1 METHD
6 LKQIENAFLAAGDE
20 TNARKLRQL
29 IDKLADQRMVVAF
42 CGHFSAGKSSMINR
56 LLGSEVLP
64 SSPIP
69 TSANVVTLER
79 GPAGAR
85 VWRRNG
91 SFFDLTLDKLEQ
103 LQEFAADGE
112 RIETIRIQYP
122 SDFLPDRV
130 QLMDTPGIDSTD
142 DAHRVATESALH
154 LADVV
159 IYMMD
164 YNHVQSE
171 VNFGFTKTLKDR
183 GKTVWLVVNQIDKH
197 NEFELPFAGYE
208 RSVKSA
214 FAAWGITPDATFYTS
229 LREPDHP
236 GNQMNE
242 LYHGLRQIF
251 SRRERLL
258 AASVVDSA
266 RYLIEEHVRML
277 ASQSE
282 PERKAYLVLLGE
294 KTDALVH
301 AEAVNALRKQIEE
314 LASAAGALRDEM
326 RKEIQS
332 LIDNAIL
339 IPFQTVELC
348 GKFLESRRPGF
359 RVGLLFAGSKTEQ
372 EKENRLQ
379 ELYKDFT
386 GKVAANLDWHLK
398 DLLIKI
404 PERFGIRNE
413 SYSQAVYD
421 MTIPITPAMLLGWI
435 KEGALS
441 SPEYMYQYAKDMAAE
456 VKGMYRRVA
465 ASFIERIADMAA
477 AMNREQAEGLREQL
491 VAAETLLQAA
501 SQLEQL
507 EHRLAARRDELL
519 RRLPEDL
526 TLAAEIRE
534 EKQPLQ
540 PVPSDRS
547 GAGAAG
553 DQAETA
559 PVEVVSEVS
568 SPLTQASTVTEAN
581 MATQASGTFAS
592 GEDRLPLTRA
602 AGKLR
607 TASRMIESIPGL
619 RTIAAHMRQ
628 RAERL
633 EQNLFTVALF
643 GAFSAGK
650 SSFANALLGNLVLPV
665 SPNPT
670 TATINKILPP
680 TAQWGHGSVRVKLKS
695 AGDMMEDM
703 QGSLAVFEQQVTL
716 SGEETADSFFEKAG
730 QLIAKLDSTQVAP
743 NAKPHFSFLQA
754 AGKGYDSMRSLLG
767 EELRVDMDTFRQ
779 YVAQEEKACFVEW
792 IELYYACPLTRQ
804 GIVLI
809 DTPGADSINARHT
822 KVAFDYIKNA
832 DAVLFVTYYNHAFS
846 NADREFLIQLGRVKD
861 AFELDKMFFLVNAA
875 DLASDKEELDDVTAH
890 VRKNLIACGIS
901 QPRIYPVSSQLALLA
916 RLAEKGELPPS
927 ADRVYRKLTAAAG
940 QEPLQSP
947 QGAVRQSG
955 IARFEADFLSFTIE
969 ELTETAVQSA
979 LAEIRRAAAGLTEL
993 IGTAKEGETDKH
1005 KRRQKLRESMDQA
1018 KAAFAKA
1025 DIETEVRSLGQEI
1038 DELLYY
1044 VRQRLFL
1051 RYSDAFNESFSSSV
1065 LRDDDEDSKRQLR
1078 RSLHELIRFLAFDL
1092 AQEMRATAVR
1102 AENQL
1107 NRGAARMYDKYVT
1120 EIASHLQGCTF
1131 EHYQK
1136 VSLKTPEFPE
1146 ELRGTEDERFA
1157 GALIIYKN
1165 AKDFF
1170 ERDGKAKMR
1179 EEIEKR
1185 LQVPVSDYLQEAG
1198 GILKSFYQDRL
1209 RDAVGQ
1215 VRDNLLSEMEDYASG
1230 MDAALS
1236 MRINLEELEKTKE
1249 QLMRL
1254 LEEQQS
1260 WRP

>member
-1 METHD
+1 METQY
-6 LKQIENAFLAAGDE
+6 LTQIEDAFLTAGDAA
-20 TNARKLRQL
+20 NARKLRQL
-29 IDKLADQRMVVAF
+29 IDKMADQRMILAF
-42 CGHFSAGKSSMINR
+42 CGHFSAGKSSMINH

-69 TSANVVTLER
+69 TSANVVTIER
-79 GPAGAR
+79 GSAGAR
-85 VWRRNG
+85 VWRKDG
-91 SFFDLTLDKLEQ
+91 SFFDIPLAELTQ
-103 LQEFAADGE
+103 LQELAADGE
-112 RIETIRIQYP
+112 AIETIRIQHP
-122 SDFLPDRV
+122 ADFLPYRV

-154 LADVV
+154 LADAV

-197 NEFELPFAGYE
+197 NEFELPFAEYQ
-208 RSVKSA
+208 RSVKSS
-214 FAAWGITPDATFYTS
+214 FAAWGIEPDAIYYTS
-229 LREPDHP
+229 LREPNHP
-236 GNQMNE
+236 HNQMEE
-242 LYHGLRQIF
+242 LYNGMRQLF

-258 AASVVDSA
+258 AASVIDSA
-266 RYLIEEHVRML
+266 RYLIEEHGRML
-277 ASQSE
+277 AVQSGH
-282 PERKAYLVLLGE
+282 ERKSYLDLLGE
-294 KTDALVH
+294 KTDARIH
-301 AEAVNALRKQIEE
+301 AEAVNELREQIGGLE
-314 LASAAGALRDEM
+314 SAADTLRDEM

-372 EKENRLQ
+372 EKENRLL
-379 ELYKDFT
+379 ELHKDFT

-398 DLLIKI
+398 DLLVKF

-413 SYSQAVYD
+413 AYSQAVYD
-421 MTIPITPAMLLGWI
+421 MSIRIAPAVLLGWI

-441 SPEYMYQYAKDMAAE
+441 SPEYMYQYAKDIAAE
-456 VKGMYRRVA
+456 VKGMYRREA

-477 AMNREQAEGLREQL
+477 AMNREKADGLRAQL

-501 SQLEQL
+501 SKLEQL
-507 EHRLAARRDELL
+507 ENRLAARRNELL
-519 RRLPEDL
+519 SLLPEEQAF
-526 TLAAEIRE
+526 AAEIDSKERKSAE
-534 EKQPLQ
+534 S
-540 PVPSDRS
+540 VASDRS

-553 DQAETA
+553 DQAETTS
-559 PVEVVSEVS
+559 VEVVSDVS
-568 SPLTQASTVTEAN
+568 SPLTQARTVTQASRV
-581 MATQASGTFAS
+581 TQASGTFPS
-592 GEDRLPLTRA
+592 GGGRLPLNHA

-607 TASRMIESIPGL
+607 TASRTIESIPGL
-619 RTIAAHMRQ
+619 QTIAAHMSG

-650 SSFANALLGNLVLPV
+650 SSFANALLGELVLPV

-680 TAQWGHGSVRVKLKS
+680 TAQWEHGSVRVKLKS
-695 AGDMMEDM
+695 AADMTDDM
-703 QGSLAVFEQQVTL
+703 QGSLAVFEQKVEL
-716 SGEETADSFFEKAG
+716 PVGEAADSFFGKAM
-730 QLIAKLDSTQVAP
+730 QLIAALDPTQVAP

-754 AGKGYDSMRSLLG
+754 AAKGYDSMQSLLG
-767 EELRVDMDTFRQ
+767 EELRVDMETFRQ

-792 IELYYACPLTRQ
+792 IELYYDCPLTRQ
-804 GIVLI
+804 GILLI

-875 DLASDKEELDDVTAH
+875 DLASDKEELNDVTAH

-916 RLAEKGELPPS
+916 RLADKGKLPPS
-927 ADRVYRKLTAAAG
+927 ADRMYRKLSRAADHG
-940 QEPLQSP
+940 SLPSP
-947 QGAVRQSG
+947 QAAVRQSG
-955 IARFEADFLSFTIE
+955 IAEFEADFLSFTIE

-979 LAEIRRAAAGLTEL
+979 FAEIRRAAATLTEL
-993 IGTAKEGETDKH
+993 IGTAKESETDKH
-1005 KRRQKLRESMDQA
+1005 RRRRKLRESMDQA
-1018 KAAFAKA
+1018 KTAFAKA

-1065 LRDDDEDSKRQLR
+1065 LRDDDRDSKRQLR

-1092 AQEMRATAVR
+1092 GQEMRATAVR
-1102 AENQL
+1102 VENQV
-1107 NRGAARMYDKYVT
+1107 NRGAERMFDKYVT
-1120 EIASHLQGCTF
+1120 EIASDLQGCTF
-1131 EHYQK
+1131 EPYQK
-1136 VSLKTPEFPE
+1136 VSFPTPEFPE
-1146 ELRGTEDERFA
+1146 RLRGIEDDRFA
-1157 GALIIYKN
+1157 GALALYKN

-1170 ERDGKAKMR
+1170 ERDGKVKMR

-1185 LQVPVSDYLQEAG
+1185 LQEPVSEYLQEAS
-1198 GILKSFYQDRL
+1198 GILKSFYQDGL
-1209 RDAVGQ
+1209 RNVVGQ
-1215 VRDNLLSEMEDYASG
+1215 VRDNLSTEMKDYANG
-1230 MDAALS
+1230 IEAALS
-1236 MRINLEELEKTKE
+1236 MRINLEELEQTKK
-1249 QLMRL
+1249 QLMWL

-1260 WRP
+1260 